1 MPDERRSM
9 PRNVVPAKHGATA
22 VNAGR
27 RAFLGWTGASA
38 LLAGASLGVHRA
50 HAGRP
55 DRRSS
60 TAARKAKNV
69 IFMVSDGMSQGT
81 LTLAHMLRR
90 VRDGRDSNWVSLWSR
105 PGVKRALAR
114 THSADS
120 LVTDSAAGGC
130 AWSIGE
136 HINNDAVNFTPDGRT
151 PTPLLLHAKQNGK
164 ATGLVTTTRLTHATP
179 ASFLATMPKRSMEDQ
194 IGPQMLE
201 RGFDVALGGGG
212 KYITP
217 AIIAKHPSLRIARD
231 ESALLALAA
240 MNDIAPLLG
249 VFADSHCPYELDR
262 AANLPS
268 LTKMTRAAL
277 DVLSR
282 RNDGFVLQIEGGRVD
297 HAAHA
302 NDAGSLLF
310 EQLEFDNAIGAVAEF
325 VKDRDDTLVII
336 TTDHANAN
344 PGLTLY
350 GRDSYVAFERLS
362 KVRHSFEWLFAKV
375 DTKIAYDDPSHTND
389 SKTLG
394 DLPAAVLEAT
404 SIELTRGQI
413 AQMMAAMEG
422 RPTMP
427 FAAMNGATSVL
438 GQILA
443 NSLGVSFISPN
454 HTADMVEV
462 TAMGPGSEI
471 LAAAI
476 DNIDLHTMMVS
487 AMELAPAQ
495 PVG

>member
-1 MPDERRSM
+1 MTDMSRPT
-9 PRNVVPAKHGATA
+9 PR

-38 LLAGASLGVHRA
+38 LLAGTSLGVGCA
-50 HAGRP
+50 
-55 DRRSS
+55 
-60 TAARKAKNV
+60 AARLPVHRSGSNAKKAKNV

-90 VRDGRDSNWVSLWSR
+90 VRDGRDSNWVSLWSK

-120 LVTDSAAGGC
+120 LVTDSSAGGC

-136 HINNDAVNFTPDGRT
+136 HINNESVNITPDGRM
-151 PTPLLLHAKQNGK
+151 PTPLLVHAKQNGK

-179 ASFLATMPKRSMEDQ
+179 ASFIANMPKRSMEDQ
-194 IGPQMLE
+194 IGPQILE
-201 RGFDVALGGGG
+201 RGIDVALGGGG

-217 AIIAKHPSLRIARD
+217 ELIAKYPALRVARD
-231 ESALLALAA
+231 QTTLLSLAA
-240 MNDIAPLLG
+240 ASDAAPLLG
-249 VFADSHCPYELDR
+249 IFADSHCPYELDR
-262 AANLPS
+262 AANSPS

-282 RNDGFVLQIEGGRVD
+282 RSEGFVLQIEGGRVD
-297 HAAHA
+297 HGAHA

-310 EQLEFDNAIGAVAEF
+310 EQMEFDNAIGAVAEF

-350 GRDSYVAFERLS
+350 GRDSYTAFERLS
-362 KVRHSFEWLFAKV
+362 KVRHSFEWLFAKA
-375 DTKIAYDDPSHTND
+375 DTNIAYDDPAHPND
-389 SKTLG
+389 SKTTSE
-394 DLPAAVLEAT
+394 LPAAVLEAT
-404 SIELTRGQI
+404 NVELKP
-413 AQMMAAMEG
+413 AQVTQLMTAMKG
-422 RPTMP
+422 KPTMP

-462 TAMGPGSEI
+462 TAMGPGSEN
-471 LAAAI
+471 LMPAI
-476 DNIDLHTMMVS
+476 DNIDLHAMMVT
-487 AMELAPAQ
+487 AMDLAPAK

>member
-1 MPDERRSM
+1 MTEGSSLTPQSA
-9 PRNVVPAKHGATA
+9 VPPKARLSR
-22 VNAGR
+22 VNTDR

-38 LLAGASLGVHRA
+38 LLAGSSFGVGRA
-50 HAGRP
+50 AAQRP
-55 DRRSS
+55 TRRTGSDPN
-60 TAARKAKNV
+60 KAKNV

-90 VRDGRDSNWVSLWSR
+90 VRDGRDSNWISMWGQ
-105 PGVKRALAR
+105 PGARRALAR

-136 HINNDAVNFTPDGRT
+136 HINNDVLNVTPDGRM
-151 PTPLLLHAKQNGK
+151 PTPLLVHAKQNGK

-179 ASFLATMPKRSMEDQ
+179 ASFLVNMPKRSMEDQ

-217 AIIAKHPSLRIARD
+217 AVIAKYPSLRVARD
-231 ESALLALAA
+231 ESTLTSLAA
-240 MNDIAPLLG
+240 AAETTPLLG

-262 AANLPS
+262 TANVPS

-282 RNDGFVLQIEGGRVD
+282 RSDGFVLQIEGGRVD
-297 HAAHA
+297 HGAHA
-302 NDAGSLLF
+302 NDAGSILF
-310 EQLEFDNAIGAVAEF
+310 EQLEFDNAIGVVADF

-350 GRDSYVAFERLS
+350 GRESYLAFERLS

-375 DTKIAYDDPSHTND
+375 DTKIAYDDPAHAND
-389 SKTLG
+389 FKTVG
-394 DLPAAVLEAT
+394 GLPAAVLEAT
-404 SIELTRGQI
+404 NVELTA
-413 AQMMAAMEG
+413 AQVAQLTAAMQG
-422 RPTMP
+422 KPTMP

-438 GQILA
+438 GQVLA

-462 TAMGPGSEI
+462 TAMGPGSER
-471 LAAAI
+471 LAPAI
-476 DNIDLHTMMVS
+476 DNIDLHAMMVK
-487 AMELAPAQ
+487 AMDLAPAK
-495 PVG
+495 PIA

>member
-1 MPDERRSM
+1 MTDASKCPPGIRADDRVTDSRLG
-9 PRNVVPAKHGATA
+9 V
-22 VNAGR
+22 GR

-38 LLAGASLGVHRA
+38 LLAGTAMGAGHAKPIRA
-50 HAGRP
+50 A
-55 DRRSS
+55 RRS
-60 TAARKAKNV
+60 TDGPRKAKNV

-81 LTLAHMLRR
+81 LTLANMLRR
-90 VRDGRDSNWVSLWSR
+90 VRDGRDCHWVSLWFES
-105 PGVKRALAR
+105 GVRRALAR

-136 HINNDAVNFTPDGRT
+136 HINNDAVNVTPDGRM
-151 PTPLLLHAKQNGK
+151 PTPLLVHAKQNGK

-179 ASFLATMPKRSMEDQ
+179 ASFLANMPKRSMEAQ

-217 AIIAKHPSLRIARD
+217 ETIAKYSTLRVARD
-231 ESALLALAA
+231 EATLASLAA
-240 MNDIAPLLG
+240 AVDARPLLG
-249 VFADSHCPYELDR
+249 VFAESHCPYELDR
-262 AANLPS
+262 EPGSPS
-268 LTKMTRAAL
+268 LTTMTRAAL
-277 DVLSR
+277 DVLGR
-282 RNDGFVLQIEGGRVD
+282 HDEGFVLQIEGGRVD
-297 HAAHA
+297 HGAHA

-310 EQLEFDNAIGAVAEF
+310 EQLEFDNAIGAVRAF

-350 GRDSYVAFERLS
+350 GRDSYTAFDRLC

-375 DTKIAYDDPSHTND
+375 DTKIAYDDPAHPSN
-389 SKTLG
+389 SKVI
-394 DLPAAVLEAT
+394 DELPAAVREAT
-404 SIELTRGQI
+404 GIELTSEQAALMRI
-413 AQMMAAMEG
+413 AMQG
-422 RPTMP
+422 KPTMP

-462 TAMGPGSEI
+462 TAFGPGSEP
-471 LAAAI
+471 LLPAI
-476 DNIDLHTMMVS
+476 DNIDLHKLMVN
-487 AMELAPAQ
+487 ALELAPAK

>member
-1 MPDERRSM
+1 MT
-9 PRNVVPAKHGATA
+9 NAKPQTTR
-22 VNAGR
+22 VNTGR
-27 RAFLGWTGASA
+27 RAFLGWTGASV
-38 LLAGASLGVHRA
+38 LLSGSSLG
-50 HAGRP
+50 AGSAPARIA
-55 DRRSS
+55 RSS
-60 TAARKAKNV
+60 GARPTRAKNV

-90 VRDGRDSNWVSLWSR
+90 VRDGRDSNWVSLWSK

-120 LVTDSAAGGC
+120 LVTDSSAGGC

-136 HINNDAVNFTPDGRT
+136 HINNEAMNLTPDGRL
-151 PTPLLLHAKQNGK
+151 PTPLLVHAKQNGK

-179 ASFLATMPKRSMEDQ
+179 ASFLANMPKRSMEDQ

-217 AIIAKHPSLRIARD
+217 AHIAKHPSLRVARD
-231 ESALLALAA
+231 EATLLRLAA
-240 MNDIAPLLG
+240 AKDTAPLLG
-249 VFADSHCPYELDR
+249 IFADSHCPYELDR
-262 AANLPS
+262 APNLPS
-268 LTKMTRAAL
+268 LTGMTRAAL

-282 RNDGFVLQIEGGRVD
+282 ASDGFVLQIEGGRVD

-302 NDAGSLLF
+302 NDAGSLLA
-310 EQLEFDNAIGAVAEF
+310 EQVEFDNAIGAVAEF

-350 GRDSYVAFERLS
+350 GRDSYVAFEKLA
-362 KVRHSFEWLFAKV
+362 KVRHSFEWLFAKA
-375 DTKIAYDDPSHTND
+375 DTNIAYDDPAHPND
-389 SKTLG
+389 SKTMG
-394 DLPAAVLEAT
+394 VLPAAVLEAT
-404 SIELTRGQI
+404 NIELNA
-413 AQMMAAMEG
+413 AQVTQLMAAMKG
-422 RPTMP
+422 KPTMP

-462 TAMGPGSEI
+462 TAMGPGSES
-471 LAAAI
+471 LAPAI
-476 DNIDLHTMMVS
+476 DNIDLHAMMVT
-487 AMELAPAQ
+487 AMDLAPAK
-495 PVG
+495 PIG